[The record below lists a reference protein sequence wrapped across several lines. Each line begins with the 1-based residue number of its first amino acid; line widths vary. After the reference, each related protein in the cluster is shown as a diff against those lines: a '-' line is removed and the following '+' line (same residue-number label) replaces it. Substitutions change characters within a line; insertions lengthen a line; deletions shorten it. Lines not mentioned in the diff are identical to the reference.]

1 MAITTRSQYAVLCND
16 IYNDK
21 NYIDL
26 KNIGFKFIDS
36 KIFSTGLYVELYQNN
51 RNRQLV
57 IVTRGT
63 VEFHFDDYAA
73 DIGLALHGIPPQY
86 TDFRNY
92 VDSVRR
98 DYAGTEVSIT
108 GHSLGGALVQLYDA
122 EMALTGGTQIAGT
135 TFGAPGMADVVH
147 DNWLTELAERGYNL
161 YNMDSFGKTL
171 AVYNNVRVGDPFAIG
186 KQLGKTTVFP
196 KDGYYGLDAHRIIN
210 YYNTSEWYQQGGGE
224 KNSVPNYHDAAG
236 IVAAMKLD
244 GNPNAQKAVDTF
256 FGMDGDQIRSVQGVA
271 HEYLLA
277 PDDPTFIDA
286 ELSFQD
292 MANGY
297 SLEENEFGVRWRITA
312 SGRVHPDDVDK
323 YQKQYEYYERLHS
336 DTILRAL
343 PPEEAFKFKRKEHEN
358 SDYIHIAD
366 LPNTIKKESIG
377 TDFEDIVAALG
388 GIKDT
393 RNNVFENFA
402 SFGADIPKGVG
413 LGRMGVS
420 ILGEEADLFKD
431 AINTGVFKA
440 LFEAMQLRNDE

>member
-1 MAITTRSQYAVLCND
+1 MPRTTRSQYAVLCND
-16 IYNDK
+16 TYHDL
-21 NYIDL
+21 NYINP
-26 KNIGFKFIDS
+26 KSIGCELIDS
-36 KIFSTGLYVELYQNN
+36 KSFSSGLYVELYKNN
-51 RNRQLV
+51 INGELV
-57 IVTRGT
+57 VAARGT
-63 VEFHFDDYAA
+63 AQFSDLSS

-86 TDFRNY
+86 TDFRDY
-92 VDSVRR
+92 VDSVRKY
-98 DYAGTEVSIT
+98 YAGTEVSIT
-108 GHSLGGALVQLYDA
+108 GHSLGGAFVQLYDA

-135 TFGAPGMADVVH
+135 TFGAPGTADVVH

-161 YNMDSFGKTL
+161 YNMDSFAETL

-210 YYNTSEWYQQGGGE
+210 YYNTSEWYQQGGVE

-236 IVAAMKLD
+236 IIAAMKLD
-244 GNPNAQKAVDTF
+244 GNPSAQKAVDTF

-286 ELSFQD
+286 TLSSQD

-297 SLEENEFGVRWRITA
+297 ALEENEYGVRWRITA

-323 YQKQYEYYERLHS
+323 YQKQYEYYEKLHS

-343 PPEEAFKFKRKEHEN
+343 PLEKTFKKKKHEN
-358 SDYIHIAD
+358 SDYIPIAN
-366 LPNTIKKESIG
+366 LPNTIKKESSG
-377 TDFEDIVAALG
+377 TDFEGIVATLG
-388 GIKDT
+388 HIKDN
-393 RNNVFENFA
+393 RNNVFWDFS
-402 SFGADIPKGVG
+402 SFGVDVLKGIG
-413 LGRMGVS
+413 LGKMGVS

-431 AINTGVFKA
+431 TINTGEFKE
-440 LFEAMQLRNDE
+440 LSESMQFRNDE